1 MQNDYV
7 VLSRDPEYEL
17 ETFYSKKFPLC
28 PLPALVTA
36 SVVAKMIRLT
46 IKIDMMSSVFFPQRN
61 CVNEVITERGFVAKS
76 SLGIFLDKVALRSD
90 IRPRLER
97 REAVLEPPETLEV
110 LNSYKTPLLIT
121 IARMEQVR

>member
-1 MQNDYV
+1 MSTSSIIVWMQNDYV

-46 IKIDMMSSVFFPQRN
+46 RKVNVKYNLSSFFKGT
-61 CVNEVITERGFVAKS
+61 VSMKS
-76 SLGIFLDKVALRSD
+76 
-90 IRPRLER
+90 
-97 REAVLEPPETLEV
+97 
-110 LNSYKTPLLIT
+110 
-121 IARMEQVR
+121 

>member
-1 MQNDYV
+1 MV
-7 VLSRDPEYEL
+7 STVL
-17 ETFYSKKFPLC
+17 PL
-28 PLPALVTA
+28 
-36 SVVAKMIRLT
+36 
-46 IKIDMMSSVFFPQRN
+46 QRN
-61 CVNEVITERGFVAKS
+61 CVNEVITERGFVTKP

-97 REAVLEPPETLEV
+97 REAVSEPPETLEV

>member
-1 MQNDYV
+1 
-7 VLSRDPEYEL
+7 
-17 ETFYSKKFPLC
+17 
-28 PLPALVTA
+28 
-36 SVVAKMIRLT
+36 MIPT
-46 IKIDMMSSVFFPQRN
+46 ILFLQRN
-61 CVNEVITERGFVAKS
+61 CVNEVITERGFGSKS

-97 REAVLEPPETLEV
+97 KQEVSEPLETLEV

>member
-1 MQNDYV
+1 MSTSSIKVWMQNDYV

-46 IKIDMMSSVFFPQRN
+46 RKVNVKYNLSSFFKGT
-61 CVNEVITERGFVAKS
+61 VSMKS
-76 SLGIFLDKVALRSD
+76 
-90 IRPRLER
+90 
-97 REAVLEPPETLEV
+97 
-110 LNSYKTPLLIT
+110 
-121 IARMEQVR
+121 

>member
-1 MQNDYV
+1 MSTSSIKVWMQNV

-46 IKIDMMSSVFFPQRN
+46 RKADV
-61 CVNEVITERGFVAKS
+61 
-76 SLGIFLDKVALRSD
+76 
-90 IRPRLER
+90 
-97 REAVLEPPETLEV
+97 
-110 LNSYKTPLLIT
+110 
-121 IARMEQVR
+121 

>member
-1 MQNDYV
+1 MFTSSIKVSMQNDYV

-46 IKIDMMSSVFFPQRN
+46 RKAHV
-61 CVNEVITERGFVAKS
+61 
-76 SLGIFLDKVALRSD
+76 
-90 IRPRLER
+90 
-97 REAVLEPPETLEV
+97 
-110 LNSYKTPLLIT
+110 
-121 IARMEQVR
+121 